1 MQFLGSVWLFG
12 LDFTMFWSSGILME
26 WFFTNQWPNGY
37 QPKAPTSANSSC
49 VQVDFENQHVH
60 IEWGLEVKYTLH
72 IMLYVIACMYVLYII
87 ICIHNIMYLI
97 IHYMIHAYSTCTL
110 FSWVMFPILHHRRP
124 QERSQPHGCGQSRHS
139 GGMSLHPDLHVA
151 SAVDGVSFS
160 RLAAVDLPRFFLK
173 RSSGTMVKIIKLLI
187 D

>member
-1 MQFLGSVWLFG
+1 MGIGGEVH
-12 LDFTMFWSSGILME
+12 FTH
-26 WFFTNQWPNGY
+26 
-37 QPKAPTSANSSC
+37 
-49 VQVDFENQHVH
+49 HVVCH
-60 IEWGLEVKYTLH
+60 
-72 IMLYVIACMYVLYII
+72 CMHVCIIYNFIYI
-87 ICIHNIMYLI
+87 HIMYLI
-97 IHYMIHAYSTCTL
+97 IHYMIHAYSTCTF

-151 SAVDGVSFS
+151 SAVDGVSFL

-173 RSSGTMVKIIKLLI
+173 RSSCTMVKRIKLLI